1 MNISVVIPVYRGE
14 DTLEPLAEQLVEI
27 LPKVA
32 EQYEIIFVN
41 DGSPDNS
48 WEVITRLCKQYAC
61 VRGIELRRNYGQH
74 NAVLCGV
81 RAARYEIT
89 VTMDDDLQHPPDE
102 IPLLLEKLGDG
113 YDVVYGV
120 PRKMPHSW
128 WRNIF
133 SSFTK
138 RAISYVMGFR
148 TVRDISS
155 FRALRTDL
163 REAFHSF
170 SGPDVLLDVLL
181 SWGTLRFVTVPVD
194 EVPRTIGHSNYNFIK
209 LVRVALLVLTSFT
222 TIPLRFASITGFV
235 FTFIGL
241 IIFFYVII
249 SYFVGGSIPGFPFL
263 ASTITIFSGVQLF
276 ALGIIGEY
284 LARVFERTRGRP
296 PYSVWR
302 TSDGQGEELHPK

>member
-133 SSFTK
+133 SSLTK
-138 RAISYVMGFR
+138 RAISYVMGFK